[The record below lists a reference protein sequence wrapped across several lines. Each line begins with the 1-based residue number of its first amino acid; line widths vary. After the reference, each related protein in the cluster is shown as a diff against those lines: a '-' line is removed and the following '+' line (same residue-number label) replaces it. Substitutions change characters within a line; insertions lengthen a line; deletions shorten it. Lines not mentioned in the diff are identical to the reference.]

1 MENGDGITT
10 IDDHNGLSYIKV
22 DNLKSLSFTAYK
34 DGIMVK
40 NKVNGDAIYLVGYD
54 IKNKQKDSDL
64 ANIIFT
70 EDGKQGKTLLNL
82 ITKKKTLSPVPQ
94 NEAIS
99 SAIQIRQINAIDD
112 SLLRDADDSYS
123 NASGLEQQYFN
134 WPDISTMLPDAGFLS
149 DNDMH
154 MIWWQKIHLQ
164 QRSANQ

>member
-54 IKNKQKDSDL
+54 IKNKKKDSDL

-82 ITKKKTLSPVPQ
+82 ITKKKPLALSHRMKQSVV
-94 NEAIS
+94 
-99 SAIQIRQINAIDD
+99 
-112 SLLRDADDSYS
+112 L
-123 NASGLEQQYFN
+123 F
-134 WPDISTMLPDAGFLS
+134 
-149 DNDMH
+149 
-154 MIWWQKIHLQ
+154 
-164 QRSANQ
+164 RSAR